1 MSILD
6 KNHQWD
12 CSSIPGI
19 HEFEGHKVHSASWDN
34 TYDYSYKRIGIIGN
48 GSSSIQFLP
57 EMVKLEGTTV
67 VSFQSGPTYITS
79 SIGEILGVNAGE
91 LGVNTVETNMENA
104 SGHNSTEEMEDD
116 DGDADS
122 TFKPKV
128 SKASIQT
135 GAAFYLLDVIV
146 CATGFD
152 VSYIPR
158 YPVTGRNNVTLA
170 SKWAEEPESYLSLA
184 CPGMSN
190 YFIFT
195 GTNTTV
201 SHGTLLLSI
210 SWTADYVL
218 RWLKRMASDD
228 NKSVAPSQDATD
240 ESALLYRELMI
251 AELRDEDLNIRYNN
265 GNRWRG
271 VLDNGFTELEEHAA
285 NVAARGE
292 QVDPAFYVQN

>member
-1 MSILD
+1 MVSPERLKQAFSIEPNLNWSRFYTSGNEIYEKINPSGKFGFK
-6 KNHQWD
+6 KNGEEERVELFDVVLSAKGLSSQWD

-128 SKASIQT
+128 SKASQT
-135 GAAFYLLDVIV
+135 ILCNGQRE
-146 CATGFD
+146 
-152 VSYIPR
+152 VS
-158 YPVTGRNNVTLA
+158 PV
-170 SKWAEEPESYLSLA
+170 S
-184 CPGMSN
+184 
-190 YFIFT
+190 
-195 GTNTTV
+195 
-201 SHGTLLLSI
+201 
-210 SWTADYVL
+210 
-218 RWLKRMASDD
+218 
-228 NKSVAPSQDATD
+228 
-240 ESALLYRELMI
+240 
-251 AELRDEDLNIRYNN
+251 
-265 GNRWRG
+265 
-271 VLDNGFTELEEHAA
+271 
-285 NVAARGE
+285 
-292 QVDPAFYVQN
+292 